1 MTARYPLVLNGT
13 AIEEIQSGDTLIG
26 VGTVNSVGGTGTV
39 NGITLTGTVTDTGNL
54 TLGGTLSNVNLA
66 TQVTGNLPVTNLNSG
81 TGATSST
88 FWRGDATWATI
99 DLSTKAN
106 TDGSNATG
114 TWAIDISGNSAT
126 VTNGVYTTGT
136 YSNPSWITGL
146 AWSKISTTPT
156 TLSGYGIT
164 DAVNTSAVGSANG
177 VAPLDGSSKIASTYL
192 PAIAITETF
201 VVASQSAML
210 ALTAQVGDVAVRT
223 DINTSFILSAEPATT
238 LGNWQELLTPTDA
251 VTSVNGQTGVVSVG
265 TVTSVSGT
273 APISVA
279 TGTSTPAIS
288 ISQAT
293 TSTNGYLSSTDWNTF
308 NAKQASLV
316 SGTNI
321 KTVNSTSLLGSGN
334 LAVGTVTSVGG
345 TGTVAG
351 LTLTGSVTSS
361 GNLTLGGNLSITADM
376 IYDQFTATASQTTF
390 TSSQTYASGKIEVYA
405 NGIKMVNG
413 ADVTVTNGTSVVF
426 ATGVASGTRVD
437 LVYPI

>member
-13 AIEEIQSGDTLIG
+13 AIEEIQSGDSLIG
-26 VGTVNSVGGTGTV
+26 VGTVNSVSGTGTV

-54 TLGGTLSNVNLA
+54 TLGGTLANVSLA

-81 TGATSST
+81 TGASSST
-88 FWRGDATWATI
+88 YWRGDATWATI

-106 TDGSNATG
+106 TNGSNATG

-146 AWSKISTTPT
+146 AWSKVSSTPT

-201 VVASQSAML
+201 VVNSQSAML

-223 DINTSFILSAEPATT
+223 DINTSFILSAEPAST

-265 TVTSVSGT
+265 TVTSV
-273 APISVA
+273 
-279 TGTSTPAIS
+279 
-288 ISQAT
+288 
-293 TSTNGYLSSTDWNTF
+293 
-308 NAKQASLV
+308 
-316 SGTNI
+316 
-321 KTVNSTSLLGSGN
+321 
-334 LAVGTVTSVGG
+334 GG

-361 GNLTLGGNLSITADM
+361 GNITLGGTLNTTSNT
-376 IYDQFTATASQTTF
+376 IYDSFTATASQTTF
-390 TSSQTYASGKIEVYA
+390 TSSQTYTSGKIEVFC

-413 ADVTVTNGTSVVF
+413 SDVTVSGGTSVVF
-426 ATGVASGTRVD
+426 ATGLASGSLVD

>member
-13 AIEEIQSGDTLIG
+13 AIEEIQAGDTLNG
-26 VGTVNSVGGTGTV
+26 VVSSVSGTGTV

-54 TLGGTLSNVNLA
+54 TLGGTLSNVSLA

-81 TGATSST
+81 TGASSST

-114 TWAIDISGNSAT
+114 TWSISISGNALT
-126 VTNGVYTTGT
+126 VTNGVYTTGA
-136 YSNPSWITGL
+136 YSNPSWITEL
-146 AWSKISTTPT
+146 AWSKVSSTPT

-223 DINTSFILSAEPATT
+223 DQNKSYILSAEPAST

-265 TVTSVSGT
+265 TVTSV
-273 APISVA
+273 
-279 TGTSTPAIS
+279 
-288 ISQAT
+288 
-293 TSTNGYLSSTDWNTF
+293 
-308 NAKQASLV
+308 
-316 SGTNI
+316 
-321 KTVNSTSLLGSGN
+321 
-334 LAVGTVTSVGG
+334 GG

-351 LTLTGSVTSS
+351 LSLSGTVTSS
-361 GNLTLGGNLSITADM
+361 GNLSLGGTLNTTNNT
-376 IYDQFTATASQTTF
+376 IYDTFTATASQTTF
-390 TSSQTYASGKIEVYA
+390 TTSVTYTSGKIEVF
-405 NGIKMVNG
+405 VNG
-413 ADVTVTNGTSVVF
+413 VKMRNGTDVTVTSGTSVVF
-426 ATGVASGTRVD
+426 ATGLASGSLVD

>member
-1 MTARYPLVLNGT
+1 
-13 AIEEIQSGDTLIG
+13 
-26 VGTVNSVGGTGTV
+26 
-39 NGITLTGTVTDTGNL
+39 
-54 TLGGTLSNVNLA
+54 LA
-66 TQVTGNLPVTNLNSG
+66 SQVTGNLPVTNLNSG
-81 TGATSST
+81 TGASSST
-88 FWRGDATWATI
+88 YWRGDATWATI

-114 TWAIDISGNSAT
+114 TWDISISGNSAT

-146 AWSKISTTPT
+146 AWSKISSTPT
-156 TLSGYGIT
+156 SLSGYGIT

-177 VAPLDGSSKIASTYL
+177 VVPLDGSSKIASTYL

-201 VVASQSAML
+201 VVNSQSAML
-210 ALTAQVGDVAVRT
+210 ALTAQIGDVAVRT

-265 TVTSVSGT
+265 TVTSV
-273 APISVA
+273 
-279 TGTSTPAIS
+279 
-288 ISQAT
+288 
-293 TSTNGYLSSTDWNTF
+293 
-308 NAKQASLV
+308 
-316 SGTNI
+316 
-321 KTVNSTSLLGSGN
+321 
-334 LAVGTVTSVGG
+334 GG

-351 LTLTGSVTSS
+351 LTLTGSVSSS

-390 TSSQTYASGKIEVYA
+390 TSSQTYTSGKIEVYA

-413 ADVTVTNGTSVVF
+413 ADVTVTSGTSVVF